1 METQENMNPQV
12 EDRVASIIQAY
23 FTLPRTEYAE
33 MIREVRN
40 EGGLTPAEVRT
51 LKDRLLFV
59 HSDTII
65 RHAGLSDSRKGQTA
79 VP

>member
-1 METQENMNPQV
+1 MSPQI
-12 EDRVASIIQAY
+12 EDRVSSIIHAY

-33 MIREVRN
+33 VISEVRN

-51 LKDRLLFV
+51 LKDQLFFI

-65 RHAGLSDSRKGQTA
+65 RQAGLSETGKVQTA
-79 VP
+79 VL

>member
-1 METQENMNPQV
+1 MGSQV
-12 EDRVASIIQAY
+12 ENRVSGIIQAY
-23 FTLPRTEYAE
+23 FTLPHNEYAE
-33 MIREVRN
+33 IITGVRS

-51 LKDRLLFV
+51 LKDQLLFV

-65 RHAGLSDSRKGQTA
+65 RQAGLSDSCEGKTA

>member
-1 METQENMNPQV
+1 
-12 EDRVASIIQAY
+12 
-23 FTLPRTEYAE
+23 
-33 MIREVRN
+33 MITEVRN

-65 RHAGLSDSRKGQTA
+65 RQAGLSDSRKLQTA